1 MPTAAELRDAIEAAA
16 PVTPP
21 ESDEPIE
28 ALMAAPAPIVAT
40 GEGEISPTQ
49 LDEYLATTTAR
60 LSPYIGEHTE
70 GFFGTASPD
79 DIDDL
84 FALVQ
89 LYVTE
94 PRVTQAAADEQVQEL
109 RTRRTRAENL
119 PASIAEF
126 AMWDAYYQNSP
137 WYRFIATTQQIDAA
151 TPDSLLDL
159 YRARLG
165 DVDDLVVVIVGD
177 TDQDAVAELAARYI
191 GTLPAGEPDSYI
203 DHNPGFPPG
212 IQRITIP
219 VDADAGASGLD
230 VLFGAKVPVT
240 AETLVIADVISGLID
255 DLLVDAVREQLG
267 ETFAADISVTPY
279 IEVGTW
285 EIRISA
291 TGASHALGTQS
302 RRDHRDP
309 RWADRCRPHTRR
321 SRPSQV
327 SRTRQLPARQQ
338 QRDHRPAAAPPPHL
352 PRRPRRHALTD
363 APSTLRGH
371 RRRRR
376 ATHATAV
383 RPRQPNR
390 GLPHRGV
397 RNS

>member
-1 MPTAAELRDAIEAAA
+1 M
-16 PVTPP
+16 
-21 ESDEPIE
+21 
-28 ALMAAPAPIVAT
+28 
-40 GEGEISPTQ
+40 
-49 LDEYLATTTAR
+49 
-60 LSPYIGEHTE
+60 
-70 GFFGTASPD
+70 
-79 DIDDL
+79 
-84 FALVQ
+84 Q

-240 AETLVIADVISGLID
+240 AETLVIADVIRGLID

-267 ETFAADISVTPY
+267 ETFAVDISVTPY

-291 TGASHALGTQS
+291 TGASHALEHSHAAIIEILAGLTAAGPTQDDLAQAKSVARDNYQLDNNNEITGPLLRRRHLHDVLVGT
-302 RRDHRDP
+302 
-309 RWADRCRPHTRR
+309 
-321 SRPSQV
+321 PSQMLQALSEV
-327 SRTRQLPARQQ
+327 TADDVGRHMPLLFDLDNRIEVFRTAE
-338 QRDHRPAAAPPPHL
+338 
-352 PRRPRRHALTD
+352 
-363 APSTLRGH
+363 
-371 RRRRR
+371 
-376 ATHATAV
+376 
-383 RPRQPNR
+383 
-390 GLPHRGV
+390 
-397 RNS
+397 